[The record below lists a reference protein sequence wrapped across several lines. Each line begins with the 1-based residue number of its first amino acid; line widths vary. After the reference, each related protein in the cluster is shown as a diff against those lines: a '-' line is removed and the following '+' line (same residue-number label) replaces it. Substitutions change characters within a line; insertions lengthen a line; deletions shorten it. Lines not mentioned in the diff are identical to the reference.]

1 MFEDIIKE
9 KTKKRFSIFILISI
23 VLLLINIVLSI
34 KTFEDDDIKINE
46 NKLKHL
52 KDSNNLLN
60 FELNDLEK
68 INLEM
73 FKYAV
78 PEEKIKSDVTSMC
91 QSFKKIGIV
100 NECQVLNIVS
110 PFEYKNVSSFTIAS
124 SYEVDRLIIDRLFKQ
139 IYNTKKS
146 TKNDW
151 GVDFEI
157 YNKIK

>member
-23 VLLLINIVLSI
+23 VLLLVNIVLSI

-78 PEEKIKSDVTSMC
+78 TSMC
-91 QSFKKIGIV
+91 QSLEKIAIV
-100 NECQVLNIVS
+100 NECQVVNIVS